1 MKIKPYANTTKNS
14 FIDKKINFKRI
25 LKSISR
31 YKDPSSIQQA
41 LSKGTISTKKYQMKK
56 LQKKI
61 KINNNSVEEKR
72 EIPYE
77 LLNIIEKSEKKYAK
91 LNDEY
96 QALKKENNCD
106 K

>member
-41 LSKGTISTKKYQMKK
+41 LSKGTISTKK
-56 LQKKI
+56 
-61 KINNNSVEEKR
+61 
-72 EIPYE
+72 
-77 LLNIIEKSEKKYAK
+77 
-91 LNDEY
+91 
-96 QALKKENNCD
+96 
-106 K
+106 